1 LTRSTLIS
9 TPVMFEAPGEAGK
22 APAPRPPFA
31 QPARHSVANRADSI
45 IQRFLARTPHSC
57 QHDCSWFPP
66 QIGVTIGDGSARAPF
81 LKAEG
86 RCQTDATVS
95 ADYDHHFSV
104 RRFLI
109 FPVLPAKMD
118 ERA

>member
-1 LTRSTLIS
+1 
-9 TPVMFEAPGEAGK
+9 
-22 APAPRPPFA
+22 
-31 QPARHSVANRADSI
+31 
-45 IQRFLARTPHSC
+45 
-57 QHDCSWFPP
+57 
-66 QIGVTIGDGSARAPF
+66 VTIGDGSARAPF